1 MSYKYKEYGTFVKLL
16 KYLRDDKDVVDI
28 PAEINGKPVTR
39 IGDYCFYD
47 HSEIKLVNF
56 PSCIERIGNSSFELC
71 GGLKKIVL
79 PESVT
84 HIGVN
89 AFRECIGL
97 NKVVLSPNLKVLSQ
111 GVFSYC
117 SLKEA
122 EFVVSEGVKEICENA
137 FLHSGHFKLQLPKSV
152 EKIGFGAFCDG
163 PEAITELKQNKK
175 WYSMWPYG
183 ENIRL
188 KYGIYGKVIDYSVL
202 SNDCGIL
209 SVSVEDDVVQ
219 VFFPAIE
226 KEYYFVDEQSQARM
240 EEFLV
245 DGQVKSYFEA
255 WIAGLLEY
263 ESFYQQDEFKNS
275 NQGEIVLFGK
285 ELDLFMFIL
294 AREKL
299 YEKVLSDAYDWALE
313 RQREYGIMA
322 TCVQLEFKTGDTID
336 DGDGFIIAL
345 FYKKSTGEALLY
357 REWEDRMMVAFNVL
371 ANYDEVAKIAPKS
384 LNRMLHNGLKIKQR
398 WEDRYL

>member
-1 MSYKYKEYGTFVKLL
+1 
-16 KYLRDDKDVVDI
+16 
-28 PAEINGKPVTR
+28 
-39 IGDYCFYD
+39 
-47 HSEIKLVNF
+47 
-56 PSCIERIGNSSFELC
+56 
-71 GGLKKIVL
+71 
-79 PESVT
+79 
-84 HIGVN
+84 
-89 AFRECIGL
+89 
-97 NKVVLSPNLKVLSQ
+97 
-111 GVFSYC
+111 
-117 SLKEA
+117 
-122 EFVVSEGVKEICENA
+122 
-137 FLHSGHFKLQLPKSV
+137 
-152 EKIGFGAFCDG
+152 
-163 PEAITELKQNKK
+163 
-175 WYSMWPYG
+175 MWPYG

-371 ANYDEVAKIAPKS
+371 ANYDEVAKTAPKS